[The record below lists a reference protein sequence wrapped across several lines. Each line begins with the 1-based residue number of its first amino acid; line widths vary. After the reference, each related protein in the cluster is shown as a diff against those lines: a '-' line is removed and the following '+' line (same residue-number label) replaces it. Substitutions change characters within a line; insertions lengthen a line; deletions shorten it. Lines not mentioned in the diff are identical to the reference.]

1 MRSVPNQF
9 EPSIPA
15 VARPQLEACFNF
27 RDLGGHATADG
38 RVVRHGLV
46 FRSGSL
52 HRMTES
58 DRAEFRR
65 LGVTTV
71 VDLRRPDEV
80 ARDPPP
86 IGIAAVKHLPL
97 EIDAPPGPL
106 QAPSP
111 PRTPE
116 PAQAP
121 EPPADHLGDE
131 YLDMLLANPGR
142 RAIAA
147 AFWLI
152 ADPAQRV
159 VVHCYAGKDRTGI
172 VAALLLASLGVDD
185 EAIVADYTAS
195 DAAIEPSRRYAER
208 HDVEWARLID
218 RLPPRVLHSHPDGIV
233 SMLDGVRNKFGSVAS
248 YLHEIGATTTC
259 LTQLEAKLLA

>member
-1 MRSVPNQF
+1 VPDRFERST
-9 EPSIPA
+9 PA
-15 VARPQLEACFNF
+15 VARPRFEACFNF
-27 RDLGGHATADG
+27 RDLGGHATTDG

-52 HRMTES
+52 HRMTAS
-58 DRAEFRR
+58 DRAEFGR

-80 ARDPPP
+80 ARHPPP
-86 IGIAAVKHLPL
+86 IGIATVRHLPL
-97 EIDAPPGPL
+97 EIDPPPEPLGAPCPPG
-106 QAPSP
+106 A
-111 PRTPE
+111 PE
-116 PAQAP
+116 PPEAP

-131 YLDMLLANPGR
+131 YLDMVQADPGR

-147 AFWLI
+147 AFRLI
-152 ADPAQRV
+152 AEPAQRV

-185 EAIVADYTAS
+185 EAIIADYTAS

-233 SMLDGVRNKFGSVAS
+233 SMLDGVRKKFGSVVS
-248 YLHEIGATTTC
+248 YLHEIGATPTY